1 VFKQAL
7 KVLPDREKFVTQ
19 LPGVPQLPQFLAYM
33 QSHGI
38 KAAASGVQNGAF
50 GSAFRFLRRALFG
63 VERSLLC
70 VSCVMKCFF
79 FCRQQGSQSLMLTD
93 TGQFQTSRSC
103 SALTLSLHLITAAF
117 MPINFGCPASSS
129 HSLAV
134 VDMATGRCET
144 TAKLESPALEA
155 AFRATFGQL
164 LAAMR

>member
-1 VFKQAL
+1 M
-7 KVLPDREKFVTQ
+7 TQ

-38 KAAASGVQNGAF
+38 KAAASGVQNG
-50 GSAFRFLRRALFG
+50 
-63 VERSLLC
+63 
-70 VSCVMKCFF
+70 VMKCFF

-93 TGQFQTSRSC
+93 T
-103 SALTLSLHLITAAF
+103 
-117 MPINFGCPASSS
+117 
-129 HSLAV
+129 V